1 MYIQEFGYIFLY
13 LSAFGFS
20 DFIVSYYQFNNTI
33 YLLYYSSIAFT
44 GGTILYFSKYRNN
57 QNISAD
63 YLISEDYIPIVEP
76 EPEPQNRESTETEC
90 EI

>member
-1 MYIQEFGYIFLY
+1 MCIRD
-13 LSAFGFS
+13 S
-20 DFIVSYYQFNNTI
+20 
-33 YLLYYSSIAFT
+33 T
-44 GGTILYFSKYRNN
+44 GGTILYFSKYRKN

-76 EPEPQNRESTETEC
+76 EPENRESTETEC

>member
-1 MYIQEFGYIFLY
+1 MDIYF
-13 LSAFGFS
+13 
-20 DFIVSYYQFNNTI
+20 FICQHLDLVI
-33 YLLYYSSIAFT
+33 LLFHIISSIIQSIYF
-44 GGTILYFSKYRNN
+44 TILQSLLQVELSYILANTERIK
-57 QNISAD
+57 ILVAD

>member
-44 GGTILYFSKYRNN
+44 GGTILYSSKYRKN